1 MGNLK
6 ANANPSNPVGKRVHF
21 VSTFCKSRDRSCDH
35 RKLPSCFGRT
45 KITQYTTRMEDYFLK
60 PRWKWNNGYSI
71 VPVFLYNRLKK
82 MLFWLLR
89 MNLLLLRMGKCRHHL
104 ISRDLIWIKTVV
116 WNYLQTKSV
125 IISAIQFV
133 VFINCISI
141 EITIQLN
148 S

>member
-1 MGNLK
+1 
-6 ANANPSNPVGKRVHF
+6 
-21 VSTFCKSRDRSCDH
+21 
-35 RKLPSCFGRT
+35 
-45 KITQYTTRMEDYFLK
+45 
-60 PRWKWNNGYSI
+60 
-71 VPVFLYNRLKK
+71 
-82 MLFWLLR
+82 
-89 MNLLLLRMGKCRHHL
+89 MNLLLLRTEKYRHHL
-104 ISRDLIWIKTVV
+104 ISRDLIWIKIVV